1 MVNCALLV
9 SCAVSCTRV
18 CVCVHAY
25 ALLYSILFSFLL
37 FSFTLHACCCGLLS
51 HIPSLSLS
59 LDRDR
64 DRDRSIDQ
72 LSVGLDLELEL
83 IACMVAWCEIY
94 SSPRCRHDRA
104 QLGCFRLAPFLLT
117 ASVSSYTLAIH
128 SLGPS

>member
-18 CVCVHAY
+18 CVCPCICF
-25 ALLYSILFSFLL
+25 ALLNPFLFSFIFFYLTCMLL
-37 FSFTLHACCCGLLS
+37 WSPLS
-51 HIPSLSLS
+51 HSFSLSLY
-59 LDRDR
+59 R

>member
-18 CVCVHAY
+18 CVSMHMLCFTQ
-25 ALLYSILFSFLL
+25 SFSLFFYFLL
-37 FSFTLHACCCGLLS
+37 PYMHVAVVSSLTFL
-51 HIPSLSLS
+51 LSLS

-64 DRDRSIDQ
+64 DQSIDQ

>member
-18 CVCVHAY
+18 CVCPCICF
-25 ALLYSILFSFLL
+25 ALLNPFLFSFIFFYLTCMLL
-37 FSFTLHACCCGLLS
+37 WSPLS
-51 HIPSLSLS
+51 HSFSLSL
-59 LDRDR
+59 DR

-83 IACMVAWCEIY
+83 TACMVAWCEIY

>member
-18 CVCVHAY
+18 CVCPCICF
-25 ALLYSILFSFLL
+25 ALLNPFLFSFIFFYLTCMLL
-37 FSFTLHACCCGLLS
+37 WSPLS
-51 HIPSLSLS
+51 HSFSLSLS
-59 LDRDR
+59 LDR